1 MKTCWIND
9 LVSYLT
15 EASQTVLLLSHKSR
29 REHFLSVKC
38 TGKQNVLLINIG
50 WESTLKGELLSTLRS
65 FIIRNRNVTASLC
78 SSLLN
83 PPPQKNFRLL
93 CLAMLK
99 SSWLLQQPLSLNGF
113 RHDYNASWVSLCLP
127 FLSLFFL
134 FVVVVAANWK
144 KLKPI
149 LRCTVYQANDS
160 LRQIPVGLTL
170 HFGDILVQW

>member
-1 MKTCWIND
+1 MKTCSIND

-15 EASQTVLLLSHKSR
+15 EESQTVLLLSHKSR

-38 TGKQNVLLINIG
+38 TGKQNVLLINIV
-50 WESTLKGELLSTLRS
+50 WESNLKGELLSTLRS

-99 SSWLLQQPLSLNGF
+99 SYGSFNSHFHSVDLDMTTMQAEWVF
-113 RHDYNASWVSLCLP
+113 VSLSHLSSS
-127 FLSLFFL
+127 FLLLLLLLIERS
-134 FVVVVAANWK
+134 
-144 KLKPI
+144 
-149 LRCTVYQANDS
+149 
-160 LRQIPVGLTL
+160 
-170 HFGDILVQW
+170 